1 MILKEIFLLYL
12 LLPLLLNNVAMSRE
26 NQATSKDKITSVEL
40 DTTIW
45 KYLSAT
51 DRSQWTITKE
61 DSERAIKEHIVPGA
75 TICRKAG
82 EINDKMNK
90 GQTNIEQEASNLIN
104 LFEQAKDYFEEGM
117 RLNPFDKYTPPWL
130 ISTYSQLEKLYAY
143 KKEPTKRLQ
152 LLKNLLYLQND
163 PKTRLYLFNNIG
175 MIYRQFGQYTQARD
189 YFQFAVDAIFE
200 SNDAQIDTTN
210 LFQNIY
216 LRGEMQLKL
225 YEDEPALTSFIHAR
239 MIAPN
244 QDIFNSITGL
254 IDYINWDGGNIRASE
269 KYNEA
274 ITLYNEK
281 KYDEAEIAYLEL
293 LGIVQTEKATNQ
305 IQLYL
310 AKMQFYQLNKQD
322 DAIDRLWN
330 VVNKYTLNSDTGIP
344 SDSTYK
350 NLWENYAKLCLDM
363 GLNNYFKDKR
373 SSFTYFLKSSQIESP
388 SRGKAFLNLAM
399 ASACNPQIC
408 LSYCVRTLDYQER
421 LNKEDKKLLYQTFYQ
436 AYLKQGNFEQALNW
450 FKKLNEMPS

>member
-1 MILKEIFLLYL
+1 MSQEI
-12 LLPLLLNNVAMSRE
+12 
-26 NQATSKDKITSVEL
+26 QATSKNKITSVVL

-51 DRSQWTITKE
+51 KRSQWTITKE
-61 DSERAIKEHIVPGA
+61 DSEKAIKEYIIPGA
-75 TICRKAG
+75 TTYRKAG
-82 EINDKMNK
+82 DINDKMNK
-90 GQTNIEQEASNLIN
+90 GRTNIEQEASNLIN
-104 LFEQAKDYFEEGM
+104 LFEQAKDYFEEGL
-117 RLNPFDKYTPPWL
+117 RLNPFDKYTRPWL
-130 ISTYSQLEKLYAY
+130 ISTYSQLEQLYAY

-152 LLKNLLYLQND
+152 FLKNLLYLQND
-163 PKTRLYLFNNIG
+163 PKRRLYLFNNIG
-175 MIYRQFGQYTQARD
+175 MIYRQFGQYALARD
-189 YFQFAVDAIFE
+189 NFQFAVEAIFE
-200 SNDAQIDTTN
+200 SNESQIDTTN

-225 YEDEPALTSFIHAR
+225 YEDEPALTSFTYAK

-244 QDIFNSITGL
+244 ENWSNQLTNY

-293 LGIVQTEKATNQ
+293 LGIVKTEKATNQ
-305 IQLYL
+305 AQLDL
-310 AKMQFYQLNKQD
+310 ARMQFYQLNKQD

-330 VVNKYTLNSDTGIP
+330 VVNKYTLNSDTGLP
-344 SDSTYK
+344 TDSTYK

-363 GLNNYFKDKR
+363 GIDNYFKDKR
-373 SSFTYFLKSSQIESP
+373 SSFTYFLKSSQIES
-388 SRGKAFLNLAM
+388 SYRGKAFLNLAI
-399 ASACNPQIC
+399 ASVYNPQIC
-408 LSYCVRTLDYQER
+408 LKYCVRALDYQER
-421 LNKEDKKLLYQTFYQ
+421 LNQEEKKLLYQTIYQ
-436 AYLKQGNFEQALNW
+436 AYLKQGDFEQALDW